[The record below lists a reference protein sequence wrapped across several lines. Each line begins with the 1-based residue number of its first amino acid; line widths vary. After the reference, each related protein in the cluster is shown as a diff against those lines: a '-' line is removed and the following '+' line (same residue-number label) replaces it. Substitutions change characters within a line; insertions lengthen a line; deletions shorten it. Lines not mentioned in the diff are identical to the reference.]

1 MTNTEN
7 TTDTTTTKDIAL
19 GNVYVMTHSFF
30 SDVIKIGCTTEDPE
44 EYAKILSKNTPGDY
58 SVVFSLQ
65 CCNPCKVKKQ
75 IKTYLNAQEYVDEF
89 YQVTPEVAE
98 NLLKRESLRIP
109 MLTSF

>member
-1 MTNTEN
+1 MVKKTSQSTQNSN
-7 TTDTTTTKDIAL
+7 VSL
-19 GNVYVMTHSFF
+19 GNVFVMTHSFF

-44 EYAKILSKNTPGDY
+44 EYAKILSKKTPGNY
-58 SVVFSLQ
+58 TLAFSLQ
-65 CCNPCKVKKQ
+65 CDNPCKVKKQ

-98 NLLKRESLRIP
+98 SLLKRESLRIP